1 MSNAKSIFHR
11 RTIERTKMSNGQI
24 YLRYSFIPIYVKSQ
38 SWWSHL
44 QDYTQ
49 NVSTVTKAE
58 NQSIISL
65 SHYSKGFLL
74 AKWLV
79 LLDTTYLNLSESFCS
94 SSLCLFVVD
103 VFFFFEIL
111 STLSLNCHLYS
122 VDTLWNKYMHIGLE
136 IIFSHFRNKPK
147 RSLRLLWK
155 DLNVTGKTCWPCG
168 FGHEGSRKRHFL
180 GRILFRIR
188 SNSHCH
194 IKLQNTL

>member
-1 MSNAKSIFHR
+1 MSNAKSFFHR

-38 SWWSHL
+38 SWGIHL

-79 LLDTTYLNLSESFCS
+79 LLDTTWLNLSESFCS

-103 VFFFFEIL
+103 VFFFEIL
-111 STLSLNCHLYS
+111 LTLSLNCHLYS

-155 DLNVTGKTCWPCG
+155 
-168 FGHEGSRKRHFL
+168 GSQTANFSRWKK
-180 GRILFRIR
+180 
-188 SNSHCH
+188 CH
-194 IKLQNTL
+194 LEN

>member
-1 MSNAKSIFHR
+1 MMDTWSIIKAPMSNAKSFFHR

-65 SHYSKGFLL
+65 SHYSKGFC
-74 AKWLV
+74 WR
-79 LLDTTYLNLSESFCS
+79 NGSFC
-94 SSLCLFVVD
+94 LIRHTLILVNHFVRHRFVCLLLM
-103 VFFFFEIL
+103 FFFFEIL

-122 VDTLWNKYMHIGLE
+122 IDTLWNKYMHIGL
-136 IIFSHFRNKPK
+136 
-147 RSLRLLWK
+147 
-155 DLNVTGKTCWPCG
+155 
-168 FGHEGSRKRHFL
+168 
-180 GRILFRIR
+180 
-188 SNSHCH
+188 
-194 IKLQNTL
+194 